1 MILWYHYV
9 FCLMQRLYQF
19 CPFPSFPSAFSACR
33 TGVLS
38 AHFLCRLHF
47 GKSHKQIAHTS
58 KREVSWIWNITKVS
72 VGLQLD
78 RSEWAFGFETFR
90 WGWFWL
96 SCHRKGDPNEGTC
109 LTNNHS
115 VAEFW
120 RAPPTSRPAWC
131 SPAAMRTR
139 LTPLT
144 TSSSFQLL
152 FRRRLRLLITG
163 FQQELIGFSLLKN
176 VFRAKSAVWEERSS
190 RFDQTYFT
198 KQRFDEY

>member
-1 MILWYHYV
+1 
-9 FCLMQRLYQF
+9 MQRLYQF
-19 CPFPSFPSAFSACR
+19 CPFPSFPSDFSACR

-38 AHFLCRLHF
+38 AHFLRRLHF
-47 GKSHKQIAHTS
+47 GKSHRQIAHTS
-58 KREVSWIWNITKVS
+58 KREVDWIWYITKVS

-96 SCHRKGDPNEGTC
+96 SCYRKGDPSEGAC
-109 LTNNHS
+109 LTNNYS

-120 RAPPTSRPAWC
+120 LAPPTSRPAWC
-131 SPAAMRTR
+131 SPAVMRTR

-152 FRRRLRLLITG
+152 YRRRLRLLITG
-163 FQQELIGFSLLKN
+163 FQQELIGLSLLKKHFQSEVSSLRRKEFQIWSN
-176 VFRAKSAVWEERSS
+176 VFQKTNV
-190 RFDQTYFT
+190 
-198 KQRFDEY
+198 

>member
-1 MILWYHYV
+1 MLAVVAVHDHLSVSWSQVSKKPTRLRWYYDIIMFFV
-9 FCLMQRLYQF
+9 WCKGCTNFALSLIF
-19 CPFPSFPSAFSACR
+19 ISSAFSACR

-96 SCHRKGDPNEGTC
+96 SCYRKGDPSEGAC
-109 LTNNHS
+109 LTNNYS

-120 RAPPTSRPAWC
+120 RAPPTSRPTWY

-139 LTPLT
+139 LTPQT

-152 FRRRLRLLITG
+152 
-163 FQQELIGFSLLKN
+163 
-176 VFRAKSAVWEERSS
+176 
-190 RFDQTYFT
+190 
-198 KQRFDEY
+198 